1 MKMEIEDV
9 TFADKYELF
18 GCIQCGKC
26 TGGCAVSLKTDLNSR
41 RLVRKALLEDNENV
55 LGDIEYIWDC
65 TTCATCTLRCP
76 KGIEPSEVIIGM
88 RTLLIEDA
96 NVPNTIQEALESTYK
111 DGNPW
116 GRARSKRSEWADG
129 LEIKNISKGDEAEYL
144 YYVGC
149 TPCYDPR
156 IQTVA
161 RSLVKIFNAAGVDF
175 GTLGNKEN
183 CCGNEVRRMG
193 EVGLFEMMVEDN
205 LPIFEKFNVQ
215 KMVTTSPHCLNTFK
229 NEYEGATFEV
239 QHYTQLVADLIES
252 GKLKLSKE
260 LKKTITYQ
268 DPCFLGK
275 QNQIYEEPRKI
286 LESIPGATF
295 VDFDRSKERSLCCE
309 GGGGRMWVEATGE
322 GERNSEIRARDAD
335 EMGADIIAVACPF
348 CLLTMEDAVKTAGY
362 EEKIQVRDIAEII
375 AELI

>member
-1 MKMEIEDV
+1 MEIEDV
-9 TFADKYELF
+9 AFADKYELF

-26 TGGCAVSLKTDLNSR
+26 TGGCPVSLKSDLNSR
-41 RLVRKALLEDNENV
+41 RLVRKGLLSENEEV

-65 TTCATCTLRCP
+65 TTCSTCTLRCP

-116 GRARSKRSEWADG
+116 GRARSKRSEWAEG
-129 LEIKNISKGDEAEYL
+129 LDIKNISKGDEAEL
-144 YYVGC
+144 IYYVGC

-156 IQTVA
+156 IQSVA
-161 RSLVKIFNAAGVDF
+161 HSLVKIFNAAGVDF
-175 GTLGNKEN
+175 GTLGNKES

-193 EVGLFEMMVEDN
+193 EVGLFEMMIEDN
-205 LPIFEKFNVQ
+205 LQVYEKFNIQ
-215 KMVTTSPHCLNTFK
+215 KMVTTSPHCYNTFK

-239 QHYTQLVADLIES
+239 QHYTQLVADLIDS
-252 GKLKLSKE
+252 GKLEFSKE
-260 LKKTITYQ
+260 LDQTITYQ

-275 QNQIYEEPRKI
+275 QNKVFEEPRKI

-295 VDFDRSKERSLCCE
+295 IDFDRSKERSLCCE

-335 EMGADIIAVACPF
+335 EMGASIIAVSCPF
-348 CLLTMEDAVKTAGY
+348 CLLTMEDAVKMAGY

>member
-1 MKMEIEDV
+1 MEIEDV
-9 TFADKYELF
+9 AFADRYELF

-26 TGGCAVSLKTDLNSR
+26 TGGCPVSLKSDLNSR
-41 RLVRKALLEDNENV
+41 LLVRRGLLSQNDEV

-65 TTCATCTLRCP
+65 TTCSTCTLRCP

-96 NVPNTIQEALESTYK
+96 SVPNTIQEALESTYK

-116 GRARSKRSEWADG
+116 GRTRSKRSEWAED
-129 LEIKNISKGDEAEYL
+129 LTIKNLAKGDEAEFL

-161 RSLVKIFNAAGVDF
+161 KSLVKIFDAAGVDY

-205 LPIFEKFNVQ
+205 LAQFEKFNIQ
-215 KMVTTSPHCLNTFK
+215 KMVTSSPHCFNTFK
-229 NEYEGATFEV
+229 NEYEGSGFEV
-239 QHYTQLVADLIES
+239 QHYTQLVADLIDQK
-252 GKLKLSKE
+252 KLTFSKE
-260 LKKTITYQ
+260 LDATITYQ

-275 QNQIYEEPRKI
+275 QNNVFEEPRKI

-295 VDFDRSKERSLCCE
+295 IDFDRCKERSLCCE

-322 GERNSEIRARDAD
+322 GERNAEIRARDAD
-335 EMGADIIAVACPF
+335 EMGASIIAVSCPF
-348 CLLTMEDAVKTAGY
+348 CLLTMEDAVKLAGY
-362 EEKIQVRDIAEII
+362 EDKIQVKDIAEII
-375 AELI
+375 ADLI

>member
-1 MKMEIEDV
+1 MEIEDV
-9 TFADKYELF
+9 TFAERYGLY

-41 RLVRKALLEDNENV
+41 RLVREALVSDNKEV
-55 LGDIEYIWDC
+55 LKDLEYIWDC

-88 RTLLIEDA
+88 RTLLIEEMDL
-96 NVPNTIQEALESTYK
+96 PSTIQEALESTYK

-116 GRARSKRSEWADG
+116 GRARSKRSEWAED
-129 LEIKNISKGDEAEYL
+129 LTVKNVSKGDEAELL

-149 TPCYDPR
+149 TPAYDPR
-156 IQTVA
+156 IQSVA
-161 RSLVKIFNAAGVDF
+161 RSLVKIFDAAGVDF

-183 CCGNEVRRMG
+183 CCGNEIRRMG

-205 LPIFEKFNVQ
+205 IPLFEKYNVK
-215 KMVTTSPHCLNTFK
+215 KMVTSSPHCLNTFK
-229 NEYEGATFEV
+229 KEYEGATFEV
-239 QHYTQLVADLIES
+239 QHYTQLLAELIES
-252 GKLKLSKE
+252 GKLKLTKE
-260 LKKTITYQ
+260 LDKTITYQ

-275 QNQIYEEPRKI
+275 QNEIFDEPRMI

-295 VDFDRSKERSLCCE
+295 VDFDRARGRSLCCE
-309 GGGGRMWVEATGE
+309 GGGGRMWAEGTGE
-322 GERNSEIRARDAD
+322 GERNAETRAHEAN

-348 CLLTMEDAVKTAGY
+348 CLLTMEDAVKLAGY
-362 EEKIQVRDIAEII
+362 EDTIQVRDISEII